1 MQGPHI
7 EEASTISEL
16 LLNKG
21 ESGEF
26 IYIQLE
32 MQIGDQNFW
41 EQGVLD
47 TGSKRSC
54 INRDFIESNG
64 LSRWTEEND
73 NKLIGVNGEQ
83 LIASETITAEI
94 MFQNGTSLR
103 HEWIIVDAC
112 PVNILIGTD
121 IMRKHGPVT
130 LDFDNNTAQDAADT
144 ILLNTSPLEENKNE
158 TVKSKERNMNNEKI
172 EKMDDQEIPMKI
184 FEGSKLTD
192 DEIDQVKKL
201 IAEFKDII
209 ITKNSEAICKNYEAS
224 IPILDTAEAFTHVK
238 PYPIHLNYQE
248 RAKKIIDK
256 WLEEGKIEKTQSPY
270 NAPVVI
276 VEKKLAEGETI
287 PKLRLCIDYRRLNQ
301 NIAADPCITER
312 LNDILAQT
320 TRHKYRSS
328 FDMPSAYLQIPLK
341 KEDRHKTAFLFLGTQ
356 YQFTCCPFGLNVSG
370 SAFQRCMF
378 ALMEG
383 LDRRHIR
390 SYVDDVLLTTETF
403 HEHLSVMRQFFMKVR
418 QHGMTLAYDKMTI
431 GQHRLLFLGMELTD
445 EGFGINPKKIE
456 GLTKITELKS
466 KKDARSYLGCLG
478 FFKSHIKAFS
488 EKTKAISDSLQ
499 GKNFTFTDEMKAEME
514 EMKKVISSRPV
525 RAYPQLGIPF
535 ILYTDAS
542 QHTLAYALCQV
553 QDGIERVIHDGGAK
567 IPADKLHLCIF
578 EKEMMAVKHAL
589 KSERYLLRGAEFI
602 LRTDSLAVK
611 NCLEPKANEPREF
624 PNDKV
629 ARWCQAILDFRFKL
643 EKIKSE
649 ENVLA
654 DAISRLPREDTNEAK
669 DNEILIIDQWDEK
682 SEIEKIMTHVHDDA
696 GHGGVNRTLKILR
709 KSYKL
714 PNDRKLVT
722 NWVQSCLYCQK
733 FRHYTA
739 KGISANITNYARPK
753 RALERVQVDLHFVS
767 PVTIA
772 GYRYIMGIVCELTS
786 YARFYPLKSKSASE
800 TAKRIGAFLNEEGA
814 SVVKIKTD
822 LGTEFLADF
831 ITTVQDHGVAIEK
844 ATPYWKKK
852 NAIVERAFG
861 KLKAC
866 LKSISNRN
874 NRNWVI
880 NLGRANMLYNSLP
893 LQDTGLSP
901 FQTVYGHLSRQCQ
914 ELVDERSED
923 EIRAIIEEKWSKW
936 GNENHKPPTVS
947 YHVNEKILIRIPP
960 KAGNGFNA
968 RYGQIYQGPFTI
980 VSKINEST
988 YMVDVNG
995 KHTKKNVAQ
1004 IRPFIE
1010 RMKPEEIY
1018 ESTAIKKNNKQTAS
1032 RETSERQDQI
1042 SKTTEHTPKIIKT
1055 NKQEPKNTN
1064 DLKVEMKGES
1074 NINQEDI
1081 YADQKSEKDAEM
1093 HKEIENDHPDYSK
1106 EISELFMENKDTLHL
1121 FDSIINQNDEES
1133 DETIEIAPD
1142 LDEIVLDEI
1151 EDEEHPQEP
1160 NQEEQL
1166 ETRQTTGADD
1176 LDTDDLI
1183 SRCQTY
1189 LTDGPYPS
1197 TLESDE
1203 LTARMDKI
1211 LTEYSQES
1219 AKETQA
1225 NNEESD
1231 FGRNEEMIPNSESTP
1246 MTKPIRRSKRDLTVT
1261 NAKIKKHST

>member
-1 MQGPHI
+1 MQGPYI
-7 EEASTISEL
+7 EEASNISEL
-16 LLNKG
+16 LLNKCQA
-21 ESGEF
+21 GEF
-26 IYIQLE
+26 IYIQLK
-32 MQIGDQNFW
+32 MQIGEQNFW

-64 LSRWTEEND
+64 LAQWAEENE

-83 LIASETITAEI
+83 LTATETITADI
-94 MFQNGTSLR
+94 VFQNGTSLR
-103 HEWIIVDAC
+103 HEWVIVEAC
-112 PVNILIGTD
+112 PVSILIGTD

-130 LDFDNNTAQDAADT
+130 LDFDKNTAQDAVDT
-144 ILLNTSPLEENKNE
+144 ILLNTSSEEGTTIDKRETMELDTNK
-158 TVKSKERNMNNEKI
+158 EKTI
-172 EKMDDQEIPMKI
+172 DQDEHEIPMKI
-184 FEGSKLTD
+184 FEGSKLTN

-201 IAEFKDII
+201 IAEFKDVI

-256 WLEEGKIEKTQSPY
+256 WFEEGKIEKTQSPY

-276 VEKKLAEGETI
+276 VEKKLADGETI

-403 HEHLSVMRQFFMKVR
+403 EEHLSVMRQFFMKVR

-431 GQHRLLFLGMELTD
+431 GQHKLLFLGMELTD

-499 GKNFTFTDEMKAEME
+499 GKNFTFTDEMKAEMN
-514 EMKKVISSRPV
+514 EMRKIISSRPV

-542 QHTLAYALCQV
+542 QHTVAYALCQV

-578 EKEMMAVKHAL
+578 EKELMAVKHAL

-611 NCLEPKANEPREF
+611 NCLEPQASEPREF

-629 ARWCQAILDFRFKL
+629 ARWCQAILDYRFKL

-649 ENVLA
+649 DNVLA
-654 DAISRLPREDTNEAK
+654 DAISRLPREEPKADQS
-669 DNEILIIDQWDEK
+669 DEILIVDQTDEK
-682 SEIEKIMTHVHDDA
+682 SEIEKIMTHVHDDS

-709 KSYKL
+709 KAYEL
-714 PNDRKLVT
+714 PNDKKIVN
-722 NWVQSCLYCQK
+722 NWVKSCIYCQK

-739 KGISANITNYARPK
+739 KGITANITNYERPK

-767 PVTIA
+767 PVTVA
-772 GYRYIMGIVCELTS
+772 GYRYVMGIVCELTS

-800 TAKRIGAFLNEEGA
+800 TAKRIGTFLNEEGA
-814 SVVKIKTD
+814 SVNKIKTD

-831 ITTVQDHGVAIEK
+831 ITTVQEHGVAIEK

-893 LQDTGLSP
+893 LQETGLSP
-901 FQTVYGHLSRQCQ
+901 FQSVFGHLSRQCQ
-914 ELVDERSED
+914 ELVDERSEE
-923 EIRAIIEEKWSKW
+923 EIRAIIEEKWTKW
-936 GNENHKPPTVS
+936 GKENHKPPTIS
-947 YHVNEKILIRIPP
+947 YHVNEKVLIRVPP
-960 KAGNGFNA
+960 KAERGFNA
-968 RYGQIYQGPFTI
+968 RYGQIYQGPFNI
-980 VSKINEST
+980 ISKVNEST
-988 YMVDVNG
+988 YMVDING

-1004 IRPFIE
+1004 IRPFVE
-1010 RMKPEEIY
+1010 RLSPEEIY
-1018 ESTAIKKNNKQTAS
+1018 DCVTIQNKIKQP
-1032 RETSERQDQI
+1032 
-1042 SKTTEHTPKIIKT
+1042 TPRRVPEK
-1055 NKQEPKNTN
+1055 
-1064 DLKVEMKGES
+1064 
-1074 NINQEDI
+1074 
-1081 YADQKSEKDAEM
+1081 QKSEDDVTEHASKQTEIKEETERHLDAKVET
-1093 HKEIENDHPDYSK
+1093 KGELDGLQDDPPVNDRVSETGATQDDIKQDNNLDDSK
-1106 EISELFMENKDTLHL
+1106 EISEMFMENKDTLHL
-1121 FDSIINQNDEES
+1121 FDSIINNEDNESEES
-1133 DETIEIAPD
+1133 IQIPQDLTEVI
-1142 LDEIVLDEI
+1142 LDEIDRDDQTRETPII
-1151 EDEEHPQEP
+1151 EAENNANDI
-1160 NQEEQL
+1160 
-1166 ETRQTTGADD
+1166 D
-1176 LDTDDLI
+1176 
-1183 SRCQTY
+1183 
-1189 LTDGPYPS
+1189 
-1197 TLESDE
+1197 SDE
-1203 LTARMDKI
+1203 LSRQLERHGIRPGNESTIDSEELAERTNRI
-1211 LTEYSQES
+1211 LAEYQMES
-1219 AKETQA
+1219 MNEASEK
-1225 NNEESD
+1225 NEELGNALD
-1231 FGRNEEMIPNSESTP
+1231 HQKELPKSESTP
-1246 MTKPIRRSKRDLTVT
+1246 MTKPTRRSKRDLTET
-1261 NAKIKKHST
+1261 NAKIKQHSS

>member
-1 MQGPHI
+1 MMQGPQI
-7 EEASTISEL
+7 EEASMLSEL
-16 LLNKG
+16 LINKCDP
-21 ESGEF
+21 GEF
-26 IYIQLE
+26 IYIQLK
-32 MQIGDQNFW
+32 MKIGTQSFW

-54 INRDFIESNG
+54 INREFIETND
-64 LSRWTEEND
+64 LAKWTEENE
-73 NKLIGVNGEQ
+73 NRLIGVNGEP
-83 LIASETITAEI
+83 LTASETITADI
-94 MFQNGTSLR
+94 LFQNGTSLR
-103 HEWIIVDAC
+103 HEWIIVESC
-112 PVNILIGTD
+112 PVNILVGTD
-121 IMRKHGPVT
+121 LMRKHGPVT
-130 LDFDNNTAQDAADT
+130 IDFTNNTAQDAADT
-144 ILLNTSPLEENKNE
+144 ILLSTSPTE
-158 TVKSKERNMNNEKI
+158 TVMAGKGDEITMESTRHDSKETMP
-172 EKMDDQEIPMKI
+172 EIPMKI
-184 FEGSKLTD
+184 FEGSKLTT
-192 DEIDQVKKL
+192 DEIGQVKSL
-201 IAEFKDII
+201 ITEFKDII

-256 WLEEGKIEKTQSPY
+256 WLEEGKIERTQSPY

-276 VEKKLAEGETI
+276 VEKKLAEGETV

-378 ALMEG
+378 ALMDG

-403 HEHLSVMRQFFMKVR
+403 AEHLSVMRQFFMKVR

-431 GQHRLLFLGMELTD
+431 GQHKLLFLGMELTD

-456 GLTKITELKS
+456 GLTKISELKS

-499 GKNFTFTDEMKAEME
+499 GKNFSFTE
-514 EMKKVISSRPV
+514 EMKREMDEMRKVISSRPV
-525 RAYPQLGIPF
+525 RAYPQLGLPF

-542 QHTLAYALCQV
+542 QSTLAYALCQV
-553 QDGIERVIHDGGAK
+553 QDGVERVIHDGGAK
-567 IPADKLHLCIF
+567 IPSDKLHLCIF
-578 EKEMMAVKHAL
+578 EKELMAVKHAL

-629 ARWCQAILDFRFKL
+629 ARWCQAILDYRFKI

-649 ENVLA
+649 DNVLA
-654 DAISRLPREDTNEAK
+654 DAISRLPREGSNADSS
-669 DNEILIIDQWDEK
+669 DDILIIDQMKER
-682 SEIEKIMTHVHDDA
+682 SEIENIMSQVHDNS

-709 KSYKL
+709 KSYKI
-714 PNDRKLVT
+714 PNDRKIVD
-722 NWVQSCLYCQK
+722 NWVKSCLYCQK
-733 FRHYTA
+733 FRHYSA
-739 KGISANITNYARPK
+739 KGITSNITDYERPK

-767 PVTIA
+767 PVTVA
-772 GYRYIMGIVCELTS
+772 GYRYVMGIVCELTS

-800 TAKRIGAFLNEEGA
+800 TAKRMGTFLNEEGA
-814 SVVKIKTD
+814 SVKKIKTD

-831 ITTVQDHGVAIEK
+831 ITTVQEHGVAIEK

-861 KLKAC
+861 KLKSC

-901 FQTVYGHLSRQCQ
+901 FQTVC
-914 ELVDERSED
+914 
-923 EIRAIIEEKWSKW
+923 
-936 GNENHKPPTVS
+936 
-947 YHVNEKILIRIPP
+947 
-960 KAGNGFNA
+960 
-968 RYGQIYQGPFTI
+968 GQF
-980 VSKINEST
+980 
-988 YMVDVNG
+988 
-995 KHTKKNVAQ
+995 
-1004 IRPFIE
+1004 
-1010 RMKPEEIY
+1010 
-1018 ESTAIKKNNKQTAS
+1018 AS
-1032 RETSERQDQI
+1032 
-1042 SKTTEHTPKIIKT
+1042 
-1055 NKQEPKNTN
+1055 N
-1064 DLKVEMKGES
+1064 
-1074 NINQEDI
+1074 
-1081 YADQKSEKDAEM
+1081 
-1093 HKEIENDHPDYSK
+1093 
-1106 EISELFMENKDTLHL
+1106 
-1121 FDSIINQNDEES
+1121 
-1133 DETIEIAPD
+1133 
-1142 LDEIVLDEI
+1142 
-1151 EDEEHPQEP
+1151 
-1160 NQEEQL
+1160 
-1166 ETRQTTGADD
+1166 
-1176 LDTDDLI
+1176 
-1183 SRCQTY
+1183 
-1189 LTDGPYPS
+1189 
-1197 TLESDE
+1197 
-1203 LTARMDKI
+1203 
-1211 LTEYSQES
+1211 
-1219 AKETQA
+1219 
-1225 NNEESD
+1225 
-1231 FGRNEEMIPNSESTP
+1231 
-1246 MTKPIRRSKRDLTVT
+1246 
-1261 NAKIKKHST
+1261 